1 MPILINGAEHPAV
14 IYTPTESD
22 AGFVQ
27 GCAVGRAFAGGDMS
41 SAFAEILWKSI
52 VGNRGGD
59 EWNDNAVDGRSVCS

>member
-1 MPILINGAEHPAV
+1 MPILISGVGHPGK

-27 GCAVGRAFAGGDMS
+27 GCVVGRGSAGGDTS
-41 SAFAEILWKSI
+41 SAFAEILWKRI